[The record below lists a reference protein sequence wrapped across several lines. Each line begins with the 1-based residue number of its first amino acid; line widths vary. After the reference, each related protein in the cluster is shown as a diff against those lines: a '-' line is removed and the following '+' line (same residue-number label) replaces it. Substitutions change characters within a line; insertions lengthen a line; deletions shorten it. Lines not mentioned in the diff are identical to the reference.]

1 MIKANTGQIS
11 IFSDAEIKATLNTII
26 IPLILTMITSNI
38 AFGLCW
44 ILMLAV
50 IYKYIQKQKV
60 ESAKMFFHFL
70 KILIIIAT
78 GVFAVLGSL
87 IV

>member
-1 MIKANTGQIS
+1 
-11 IFSDAEIKATLNTII
+11 
-26 IPLILTMITSNI
+26 MITSNI
-38 AFGLCW
+38 AIGLCW

-60 ESAKMFFHFL
+60 ENGKMFFYFL
-70 KILIIIAT
+70 KILIMIAT
-78 GVFAVLGSL
+78 GVFAVLGLL